1 MKKLISLLIIIP
13 YFFTSTIAQVLF
25 KASPPT
31 DGPGSPIYL
40 HDEVKQYDFADK
52 ADGYWLYEPASPRP
66 DSANVIVFN
75 HGYGGYNPM
84 IYGAWI
90 KHLVRKG
97 NIVIYP
103 RYQKNVYFPRPPKFS
118 KMVSKAIRDALV
130 MMENKH
136 FVQPITRNLTMVGH
150 SYGGVISADLATN
163 FEAHNIPKPV
173 AIMLCSPG
181 TGPLKGGVLDSYEN
195 LPDDLKMIVMV
206 SNGDRTVG
214 DVFGIKVFEEA
225 TNVVQRNFIRQ
236 YADVSISPKHT
247 HGHNESYALDFDF
260 DNGVRNFTAR
270 RALRIGKTDNVD
282 YYGYWKIFD
291 ALLDCS
297 RNNKNCEYA
306 FGNTTEQKSLGKMSD
321 GTPLKTLEI
330 TLPPIGANNTTSSN

>member
-1 MKKLISLLIIIP
+1 MKKLIPLLIIIF
-13 YFFTSTIAQVLF
+13 YFFTFVKAQVPF
-25 KASPPT
+25 KAAPPT
-31 DGPGSPIYL
+31 QGPGSPTYL
-40 HDEVKQYDFADK
+40 HDEVKDYDFAER
-52 ADGYWLYEPASPRP
+52 ADGYWLYQPAAPRP

-90 KHLVRKG
+90 KHLVRQG

-103 RYQKNVYFPRPPKFS
+103 RYQKNVYFPRPSKFS
-118 KMVSKAIRDALV
+118 KQVSQAIRDALTK
-130 MMENKH
+130 MENPH
-136 FVQPITRNLTMVGH
+136 FVQPITRQLTMVGH
-150 SYGGVISADLATN
+150 SYGGVISADLAINYET
-163 FEAHNIPKPV
+163 HNIPKPV

-181 TGPLKGGVLDSYEN
+181 TGPFKGGILDNYQK
-195 LPDDLKMIVMV
+195 LPADLKMIVMV

-214 DVFGIKVFEEA
+214 DAFGVKVFEEA

-236 YADVSISPKHT
+236 YADRSIDPIHT
-247 HGHNESYALDFDF
+247 CGHNESYAIDLDFDT
-260 DNGVRNFTAR
+260 GVRNFTAK
-270 RALRIGKTDNVD
+270 RALRVGKIDNLD

-297 RNNKNCEYA
+297 RNNTNCEFA
-306 FGNTTEQKSLGKMSD
+306 FGNTPEQKSLGTQPD

-330 TLPPIGANNTTSSN
+330 TLPSIPTNATSSN